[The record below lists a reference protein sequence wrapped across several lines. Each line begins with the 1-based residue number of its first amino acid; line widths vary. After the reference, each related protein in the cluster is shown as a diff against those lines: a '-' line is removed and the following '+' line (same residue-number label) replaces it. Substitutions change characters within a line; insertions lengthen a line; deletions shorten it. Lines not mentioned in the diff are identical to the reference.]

1 MRTGTWNRV
10 GALAVAAM
18 VVAGTAASLRPLQ
31 ASAARSAAMATKAP
45 WLTGVTAPHR
55 QLFDAPQAETGIALV
70 HVMNYYDTYN
80 ASFGVEDADID
91 AVLTF
96 YGGSTFYGVNDAM
109 WAKYQIGEFIGAKDP
124 DTGAPATRNLWR
136 TKPVVLGLSL
146 PQASIES
153 LHARGTTMI
162 VCNNALQIFAGLL
175 AARRGLRAET
185 VYEDLKANLLPQMQL
200 VPAMVIAIE
209 QATRAGLT
217 YHRQ

>member
-1 MRTGTWNRV
+1 MRFGKWNQV
-10 GALAVAAM
+10 GAIAVATM
-18 VVAGTAASLRPLQ
+18 IVAGTAAYMRPLH
-31 ASAARSAAMATKAP
+31 AGAERPTAIGTTAP
-45 WLTGVTAPHR
+45 WLKDVTAPHR
-55 QLFDAPQAETGIALV
+55 QIFDAPQAETGIALV

-80 ASFGVEDADID
+80 TAFGVKDADID

-109 WAKYQIGEFIGAKDP
+109 WAKYQIGDFIGAKDP
-124 DTGAPATRNLWR
+124 DTGLPATRNLWR

-162 VCNNALQIFAGLL
+162 VCNNALQIFSGLL
-175 AARRGLRAET
+175 AAKRGLRAEV